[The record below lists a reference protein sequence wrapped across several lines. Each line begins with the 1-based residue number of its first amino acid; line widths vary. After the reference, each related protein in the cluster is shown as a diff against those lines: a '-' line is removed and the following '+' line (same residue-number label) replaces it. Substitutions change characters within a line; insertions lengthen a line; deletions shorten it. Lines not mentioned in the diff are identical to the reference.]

1 MGVMRRAW
9 NKVAG
14 WALRGV
20 SIGSEAAAGLFGYR
34 PTLSGTVVS
43 DVTALESPAYFAGVR
58 NVSEDLATLPLITY
72 RRIDERKRE
81 RDPDFYLYPILH
93 DMPNEEIDAVTF
105 FEMQQAWLMMRRNAY
120 AEIVRDRSGRCMGLW
135 PIPPSR
141 VSVRRFE
148 GEMLYQV
155 SLPPGMTDPQSG
167 LPFKILDRSRIL
179 HVKALALDG
188 ILGLNSITTH
198 SEAIGLSLALDRY
211 GAAFFGNDGTPGGTY
226 EHPGKLTDPAYK
238 RLKGALEDRHKGLEN
253 AHRIA
258 ILEEGMK
265 FNATSVPNDKAQF
278 IDSKRYSVE
287 DMGRLNRIAPHK
299 IGDLSR
305 ATFSNIEHQGID
317 YVVSTIRPPAVRW
330 ERAIH
335 AQVYLSDDRKTHYS
349 EFLLDA
355 LLRGDSQQRAA
366 AFATM
371 RQNGVI
377 NADEWRAMEN
387 MNPIEDGTGELYL
400 VNGTMTQ
407 VGGQDVPIDRK
418 VEGVGALIRAGYT
431 PEAACSALGLPPLA
445 HLGFPPITLQN
456 PKELKQQP
464 KDVAP
469 VDEPDAARL
478 FRPLF
483 LAAAQRCVHKEA
495 TALAKAVEKVLRPN
509 GMRAFEGWVTEFYR
523 DHGATIKQAFVP
535 IAVAVGEAIRGTS
548 GPDLGEWAEDYAQ
561 NATAA
566 RAKAAGEA
574 IRSVVG
580 SCSAPDLANG
590 LLAML
595 DRWKGT
601 EAERM
606 ATAEAEAMVVSA
618 RKYLARGE
626 RAA

>member
-20 SIGSEAAAGLFGYR
+20 SIGSEAAAALFGYR

-120 AEIVRDRSGRCMGLW
+120 AEVVRDRTGRCMGLW

-148 GEMLYQV
+148 GELLYQV

-335 AQVYLSDDRKTHYS
+335 AQVYLADDRKTHYS

-355 LLRGDSQQRAA
+355 LLRGDSQQRAQ

-377 NADEWRAMEN
+377 NADEWRALEN
-387 MNPIEDGTGELYL
+387 LNPIEDGSGAVYL
-400 VNGTMTQ
+400 VNGTMMP
-407 VGGQDVPIDRK
+407 VNGEMSLDKRI
-418 VEGVGALIRAGYT
+418 EAVGALIRAGFD
-431 PEAACSALGLPPLA
+431 PVVAAKSLGLDPMPHIGLPPV
-445 HLGFPPITLQN
+445 TV
-456 PKELKQQP
+456 QP
-464 KDVAP
+464 AYLLDKNGQKPAEE
-469 VDEPDAARL
+469 EPDAARL

-535 IAVAVGEAIRGTS
+535 IAVAVGEAIRGAS

-580 SCSAPDLANG
+580 SCAAPDLASG

-595 DRWKGT
+595 DRWKGM

-606 ATAEAEAMVVSA
+606 ATAEAEAMVVSV